1 MITKEKLIEHIE
13 KFPETFS
20 MDELIERL
28 IFIDKLEKRIQ
39 QSQNGEAISE
49 DDLKE
54 DLQKWF
60 E

>member
-1 MITKEKLIEHIE
+1 MITKEKLKEHIE
-13 KFPETFS
+13 KFPDTFS

-39 QSQNGEAISE
+39 QSQSGEAISE
-49 DDLKE
+49 DELKE